1 MMTVSDRNRDS
12 EGTKVTVISKRL
24 NIRSYW
30 NEY

>member
-24 NIRSYW
+24 NVRAYRT
-30 NEY
+30 ER